1 MEIGYYDDSCR
12 QCGRE
17 QTVSIESANTAIID
31 TLAKGSVEAFNLGLQ
46 VERERITAILRGH
59 ITVCNYKAVNEEEC
73 DVCDWA
79 DSTIAIVNGKNE

>member
-1 MEIGYYDDSCR
+1 
-12 QCGRE
+12 
-17 QTVSIESANTAIID
+17 VNTAIID

-73 DVCDWA
+73 DVCVWA
-79 DSTIAIVNGKNE
+79 DSTIAQINHS